1 MAQTEAVRQYK
12 TRSAKVLPFCAF
24 YFLRMGRAHIIRKTV
39 DVTIK

>member
-1 MAQTEAVRQYK
+1 MAQTEAVHQYK

-24 YFLRMGRAHIIRKTV
+24 YFLWMGLAHMVRKTV